1 MTTLPPATPRPSA
14 TVMIVRDAPS
24 GIEVFMVARD
34 RQVDFASG
42 AIVFPGGKLDEV
54 DHHVDWIRSAPSA
67 RAPALP
73 YWIAAVRET
82 FEEAGIL
89 LARPAQGGGIVDGP
103 AASLVGERHR
113 SALLDGA
120 RSFLDIMQGEDL
132 APALDHM
139 VPFAH
144 WITPVEAPRR
154 FETHFFLVA
163 APAGHVAQHD
173 GREAVRSQWATPRA
187 LIADADNGGQVLVP
201 ATRLNLELLA
211 ESDSVAQAMAAARS
225 RPIVSVTPA
234 MAKADG
240 GVRISIPP
248 GAGYR
253 TTELFIPRPPTQ
265 R

>member
-1 MTTLPPATPRPSA
+1 
-14 TVMIVRDAPS
+14 MIVRDAPD

-42 AIVFPGGKLDEV
+42 AIVFPGGKLDEADSDV
-54 DHHVDWIRSAPSA
+54 RWAKSAPA
-67 RAPALP
+67 NPTPALP
-73 YWIAAVRET
+73 YWIAGVRET
-82 FEEAGIL
+82 FEESGIL
-89 LARPAQGGGIVDGP
+89 LARAVNGGGIVDGP
-103 AASLVGERHR
+103 AASRIGERHR

-120 RSFLDIMQGEDL
+120 RSFVDIMQEEAL

-163 APAGHVAQHD
+163 APSGQTAQHD
-173 GREAVRSQWATPRA
+173 GREAVRSLWATPRA
-187 LIADADNGGQVLVP
+187 LISDADAGGQVLVP
-201 ATRLNLELLA
+201 ATRLNLELLTGS
-211 ESDSVAQAMAAARS
+211 ETVADAMSAARG
-225 RPIVSVTPA
+225 RRIVTVTPA
-234 MAKADG
+234 MTKAEG

-248 GAGYR
+248 EAGYR
-253 TTELFIPRPPTQ
+253 TTDMFIPRPAQ

>member
-1 MTTLPPATPRPSA
+1 MTTLPPAVPRPSA
-14 TVMIVRDAPS
+14 TVMIVRDAPV

-42 AIVFPGGKLDEV
+42 AIVFPGGKLDEA
-54 DHHVDWIRSAPSA
+54 DSDIRWTKSAPTA
-67 RAPALP
+67 RTPALP

-82 FEEAGIL
+82 FEESGIL
-89 LARPAQGGGIVDGP
+89 LARSRDSGGIVDGP
-103 AASLVGERHR
+103 AASRIGERHR

-120 RSFLDIMQGEDL
+120 RSFIDIMQEEAL

-163 APAGHVAQHD
+163 APTGHAAQHD
-173 GREAVRSQWATPRA
+173 GREAVRSLWATPSA
-187 LIADADNGGQVLVP
+187 LIADADSGGQVLVP

-211 ESDSVAQAMAAARS
+211 ESATVADAMSATRAR
-225 RPIVSVTPA
+225 RIVTVTPA
-234 MAKADG
+234 MAKAEG

-248 GAGYR
+248 EAGYR
-253 TTELFIPRPPTQ
+253 TTDLFIPRPAQ